1 MTLYDQ
7 PHQTGKGRLFGRK
20 MSIFLPRQN
29 VPPIVLQNCFY
40 FIPFS
45 LFSFIAG
52 TISLS
57 AFPPSFC
64 QFLFFLLIK
73 EYLRYPSHPSV
84 HCEFLFPLPSS
95 HFSYSFRHH
104 IHKQRSFDMG
114 TGDRQTANDRT
125 NKIAPVLC
133 LSFHALVKVAQI
145 PVHRPIFIFSS
156 RVSSFPSTLP
166 VKRVLSSCIHSYRA
180 GCTKAMHIN
189 QYRFEFNLDG
199 QNQSSCYAR

>member
-1 MTLYDQ
+1 M
-7 PHQTGKGRLFGRK
+7 
-20 MSIFLPRQN
+20 FLQSFCK
-29 VPPIVLQNCFY
+29 IAFTSFL
-40 FIPFS
+40 S
-45 LFSFIAG
+45 LFSL
-52 TISLS
+52 LS
-57 AFPPSFC
+57 PGPYRFLPSPPSFC

-156 RVSSFPSTLP
+156 RVSSFPLLSPSNVFYHLVYT
-166 VKRVLSSCIHSYRA
+166 VIGQVVLRL
-180 GCTKAMHIN
+180 CT
-189 QYRFEFNLDG
+189 
-199 QNQSSCYAR
+199 